1 MLFLFAFKKGFKMV
15 KNKLYDELITKLNDA
30 KANHQPVLLEDD
42 TTGMI
47 DTRLL
52 DIAYV
57 GERWATGYE
66 TVYNGEDEYKV
77 PYTIN
82 YGSLYTVSNS
92 GDHKVKLIFQGE
104 NNFV

>member
-1 MLFLFAFKKGFKMV
+1 MLN
-15 KNKLYDELITKLNDA
+15 NKLYDDVIKKLTEA
-30 KANHQPVLLEDD
+30 KDKQQPVLLEDD

-47 DTRLL
+47 DTKLL
-52 DIAYV
+52 DIAYI
-57 GERWATGYE
+57 GSRWATGYE

-92 GDHKVKLIFQGE
+92 GVHKVKLIFQGD
-104 NNFV
+104 NSFV

>member
-1 MLFLFAFKKGFKMV
+1 MLN
-15 KNKLYDELITKLNDA
+15 NKLYDDVIKKLTEA
-30 KANHQPVLLEDD
+30 KDKQQPVLLEDD

-47 DTRLL
+47 DTKLL
-52 DIAYV
+52 NIAYI
-57 GERWATGYE
+57 GSRWATGYE

-92 GDHKVKLIFQGE
+92 GVHKVKLIFQGD
-104 NNFV
+104 NSFV

>member
-1 MLFLFAFKKGFKMV
+1 MLN
-15 KNKLYDELITKLNDA
+15 NKLYDDVIKKLTEA
-30 KANHQPVLLEDD
+30 KDKHQSVLLEDD

-47 DTRLL
+47 DTKLL
-52 DIAYV
+52 DIAYI
-57 GERWATGYE
+57 GSRWATGYE

-92 GDHKVKLIFQGE
+92 GVHKVKLIFQGD
-104 NNFV
+104 NSFV

>member
-1 MLFLFAFKKGFKMV
+1 MLN
-15 KNKLYDELITKLNDA
+15 NKLYDDVIKKLTEA
-30 KANHQPVLLEDD
+30 KDKHQPVLLEDD

-47 DTRLL
+47 DTKLL
-52 DIAYV
+52 NIAYI
-57 GERWATGYE
+57 GSRWATGYE

-92 GDHKVKLIFQGE
+92 GVHKVKLIFQGD
-104 NNFV
+104 NSFV